1 MASKRLREY
10 GTRVVPGDLV
20 LGGVHGGIS
29 KVEQDSLSKYQLRD
43 VVLPIPGYSV
53 EYPTNNVGKF
63 YEDFLS
69 KENVQ
74 FDKDAFEA
82 AATKGAY
89 RQLIAVPTN
98 FDCKVQVY
106 ENSIDAEFQFDLD
119 KGSYATMLLREL
131 MLTTICRRVNGS

>member
-1 MASKRLREY
+1 
-10 GTRVVPGDLV
+10 
-20 LGGVHGGIS
+20 
-29 KVEQDSLSKYQLRD
+29 
-43 VVLPIPGYSV
+43 V